1 MIEVL
6 KQVLLSPVGSFGFV
20 FGSVVLIGWFMF
32 WLHGKF
38 VTMLANH
45 DNMKAKCEEAKKS
58 SESAVDRIDKKIEDL
73 RDDLHGVK
81 GEIQYIKSMINVQVN
96 TPVKGQD
103 SMVQAHSP
111 LSLTDV
117 GKQAVIDMKA
127 EEAIAVNWEKIRA
140 IMDVEI
146 TNKNPYDIQTYCL
159 EKITIAPERFFDTAR
174 IEAFKIYAF
183 QHGRTLFECMK
194 VIGILVRDKYFEV
207 LGIPLAALDGTSPSK

>member
-20 FGSVVLIGWFMF
+20 FGFVVLVGWFVF

-45 DNMKAKCEEAKKS
+45 KALADKCDTTKNGCDSACDRLDKRI
-58 SESAVDRIDKKIEDL
+58 ESL
-73 RDDLHGVK
+73 RDDVHGIK
-81 GEIQYIKSMINVQVN
+81 GDLQYIKSMINVQVN
-96 TPVKGQD
+96 TPVRGQD

-127 EEAIAVNWEKIRA
+127 EEALAVNWEKIKA

-207 LGIPLAALDGTSPSK
+207 LGIPLAALDGPSQSK

>member
-1 MIEVL
+1 MTEALEVI
-6 KQVLLSPVGSFGFV
+6 KTIAGSFGGSFAITLSLIWFV
-20 FGSVVLIGWFMF
+20 FWV
-32 WLHGKF
+32 HGKF
-38 VTMLANH
+38 VTMIAN
-45 DNMKAKCEEAKKS
+45 NKAISDKCDTTKNNCDSACDRLDKRI
-58 SESAVDRIDKKIEDL
+58 ESL
-73 RDDLHGVK
+73 RDDVHEIK
-81 GEIQYIKSMINVQVN
+81 GDLQYIKSMINVQVN

-127 EEAIAVNWEKIRA
+127 EEAIAVNWEKIKE

-207 LGIPLAALDGTSPSK
+207 QGIPLAALDGPSPSK